1 MLFRSSTFRK
11 SLSPTKTALMAL
23 SAKKVKKIEHRLEE
37 IFKVST
43 VNINLNLKIIVCH
56 HSRKRIKGIKEK

>member
-1 MLFRSSTFRK
+1 
-11 SLSPTKTALMAL
+11 MAL

-43 VNINLNLKIIVCH
+43 ININLNIKILDFYNF
-56 HSRKRIKGIKEK
+56 RKRIKGIKEK